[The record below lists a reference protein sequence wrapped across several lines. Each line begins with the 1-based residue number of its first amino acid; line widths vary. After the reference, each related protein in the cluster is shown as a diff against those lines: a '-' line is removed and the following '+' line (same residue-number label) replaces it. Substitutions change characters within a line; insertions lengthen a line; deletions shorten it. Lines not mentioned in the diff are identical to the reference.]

1 MSREYL
7 YELLDPHAFVIP
19 GADQAICGV
28 TPNGLPVYHYN
39 LLVEFFMDKFRE
51 DDPSCNV
58 FVSEEDLHVGAI
70 EWVEYNICQNPQA
83 PLIMYE
89 IIDD

>member
-7 YELLDPHAFVIP
+7 YELLDSEAFLIP
-19 GADQAICGV
+19 NADKAICGV
-28 TPNGLPVYHYN
+28 TPGGLPIYHYN
-39 LLVEFFMDKFRE
+39 LLVEHFMDE
-51 DDPSCNV
+51 WSDEYDN
-58 FVSEEDLHVGAI
+58 EEELHVHAV

-89 IIDD
+89 IVDE